1 MAHTKSAPLEGPAA
15 DTPHTES
22 LDPEDW
28 EAFRAQAHEL
38 VDDLVARMANVRERP
53 VWRSVPEQSRDRIRG
68 PLPVNE
74 GNLNDALTTLREHI
88 LPYPTGNDHPRFWG
102 WVMGNGTADA
112 MLAEMATAVMNP
124 NAGGGDTA
132 ATVVEQQVVAWL
144 AEVMGFPSDASG
156 VLVNGASMANFV
168 ALAVARHARA
178 GFDVLAEGMQS
189 AGHPP
194 LTVYGSVETHS
205 CVPRALQLLGFG
217 LTHYRTIPVDASYRV
232 DIDALRLQMERD
244 VAAGMRPA
252 CVVGTVGTVNTGASD
267 DIPALAELAHRH
279 GAWLH
284 VDGAFGA
291 LARLGPA
298 LADRVIGIDQADS
311 LAFDLHK
318 WGYLPYG
325 VACVLVRDGTQHH
338 DAFAYTVSYIAT
350 TTRGFLAPG
359 TPFADRGVELSRR
372 FNALKVWLSLRTHG
386 TEKLGRIIARN
397 VADCRHLVRLIES
410 HPELELLAP
419 APLNIVNF
427 RYRGPGRDSTDDVL
441 NDVNQ
446 EILLRLQES
455 GVAMPSSTVLNGRF
469 SIRVA
474 NTNHRTVSS
483 DFDVLVDAVVGHGR
497 TLMG

>member
-1 MAHTKSAPLEGPAA
+1 MTSPTDPE
-15 DTPHTES
+15 T
-22 LDPEDW
+22 LDPRDW
-28 EAFRAQAHEL
+28 DAFRAQAHEL
-38 VDDLVARMANVRERP
+38 VDSLVTRMMDVRERP
-53 VWRSVPEQSRDRIRG
+53 VWRGVPDASRALIEG
-68 PLPVNE
+68 PLPTAE
-74 GNLNDALTTLREHI
+74 GDLAGALDVLRDHI

-124 NAGGGDTA
+124 NVGGGDTA

-144 AEVMGFPSDASG
+144 AQVMGFPEGTSG
-156 VLVNGASMANFV
+156 VLVSGASMANFV
-168 ALAVARHARA
+168 GLAVARHARA
-178 GFDVLAEGMQS
+178 GFDVLDTGMQ
-189 AGHPP
+189 ATGHPT

-217 LTHYRTIPVDASYRV
+217 LANYRTIPVDSAYRMDV
-232 DIDALRLQMERD
+232 DALRRQVAKD
-244 VAAGMRPA
+244 VAAGMRPV

-267 DIPALAELAHRH
+267 HIPALADVAREH

-291 LARLGPA
+291 LARLSPT
-298 LADRVIGIDQADS
+298 LTESVRGIELADS

-325 VACVLVRDGTQHH
+325 VACVLVKDGERHH

-350 TTRGFLAPG
+350 TARGFLAPG

-372 FNALKVWLSLRTHG
+372 FVALKVWLALRTHG
-386 TEKLGRIIARN
+386 TAKLGRIIARN
-397 VADCRHLVRLIES
+397 VADCRHLVQLVES

-427 RYRGPGRDSTDDVL
+427 RYRGSAPGASDEQLDA
-441 NDVNQ
+441 VNQ

-455 GVAMPSSTVLNGRF
+455 GVAMPSSTVLDGRF
-469 SIRVA
+469 SLRVA
-474 NTNHRTVSS
+474 NTNHRTHAS
-483 DFDVLVDAVVGHGR
+483 DFDVLVDAVVEHGR
-497 TLMG
+497 ALMFGGTPALR